1 MSQII
6 RTPGIN
12 GETDAEKLRQI
23 RSYLYQ
29 LADQLNRTLDT
40 LTAPAGT
47 DVTED
52 VMVAFSRL
60 RPLIMQSAEISDAYG
75 QRLKSIFPTKA
86 ESLYKHDYIWQK
98 TGELTVYAR
107 PTYAGVGEDTQHFLA
122 FGHIQGSAV
131 LESWVMYGPSSLLQK
146 GVLPVRQTGDDQFVI
161 PGAAGDRITI
171 LSSTP
176 FKIGDE

>member
-1 MSQII
+1 MSEKI
-6 RTPGIN
+6 RLPGIN

-40 LTAPAGT
+40 LTAPTGT

-52 VMVAFSRL
+52 VLVAFSRL
-60 RPLIMQSAEISDAYG
+60 RPLILQSAEISDAYG
-75 QRLKSIFPTKA
+75 QRLKSIFPTRA
-86 ESLYKHDYIWQK
+86 ESLYKHDYNWQAVQ
-98 TGELTVYAR
+98 ELTVYCQ
-107 PTYAGVGEDTQHFLA
+107 PTSGGAGDVCQTFLA

-131 LESWVMYGPSSLLQK
+131 LESWTMIGSGTLLQK
-146 GVLPVRQTGDDQFVI
+146 GSLPVRQTESNQFVI
-161 PGAAGDRITI
+161 PGVPGDRITI